1 MGITSVG
8 VEGSGGISL
17 LSSKDASS
25 RWPTL
30 PFFCIFPVPL
40 PPFREDVTSSSVPEV
55 KLRVCPGLPTSEVDD
70 ELGVSGILGSAEGP
84 ASTLSMFDASGTVD
98 EGGGGVD
105 CSRKF
110 HPLIPRV

>member
-17 LSSKDASS
+17 LSSKEASS

-70 ELGVSGILGSAEGP
+70 ELGVSGTEMHGWGNFLP
-84 ASTLSMFDASGTVD
+84 VLFQYGT
-98 EGGGGVD
+98 
-105 CSRKF
+105 SY
-110 HPLIPRV
+110 